1 MISSTDGQDEI
12 ISNPTN
18 KKPWI
23 KLIIGAVVV
32 IGIIWFILPTLSQW
46 SGGIPS
52 VNPQTI
58 TRATVVNGTLIRD
71 IAVNGKLVAANAP
84 TIYSSEPGQVTL
96 LAKPGDIVKKDAI
109 VATILSPELQSTVKQ
124 ATAKLESL
132 KIDARRSELRD
143 REAQLDLEQVL
154 DTARVR
160 ANASTRELTRA
171 ELSYEKQVV
180 SQLYLVSK
188 RDAKLEDD
196 LLFEHAKKRVE
207 LAIQRLEFENKTRD
221 LLVKSQQLVVDELQ
235 RRVELLNIRA
245 PVDGIVGNWLVQ
257 KKERVSDTQAIMT
270 IVDLSQYEAE
280 LNVPEFYADD
290 LGLGL
295 TIAMQIS
302 GVDVR
307 GEIIAISPEIK
318 NNQVK
323 VRAKLVSKSGIQLRQ
338 NQRINA
344 RIEFEN
350 RKDVLML
357 KRGAFLGSF
366 AGEFAFKKL
375 DGYTAQKIA
384 ISTGISSV
392 DYIELISGVTEGD
405 QIITSDYQRF
415 NNAEQININD

>member
-1 MISSTDGQDEI
+1 MISSTDGQDEV
-12 ISNPTN
+12 ISKVAN
-18 KKPWI
+18 KKPWA
-23 KLIIGAVVV
+23 KLTLGALVFIGAV
-32 IGIIWFILPTLSQW
+32 WFILPTLSQW

-160 ANASTRELTRA
+160 TNASTRELTRA

-188 RDAKLEDD
+188 RDAKLEND

-207 LAIQRLEFENKTRD
+207 LAIQRLEFENQTRD

-295 TIAMQIS
+295 DVKMQIS
-302 GVDVR
+302 GKSLIGKVISV
-307 GEIIAISPEIK
+307 SPEVK
-318 NNQVK
+318 NSQVM
-323 VRAKLVSKSGIQLRQ
+323 VRVSIDNLAEIQLRQ
-338 NQRINA
+338 NQRLNA

-350 RKDVLML
+350 KENVLMV
-357 KRGAFLGSF
+357 KRGGFQASHGGQAAYVINGDEAKLIPITTGSQSI
-366 AGEFAFKKL
+366 EFIEITSGLKSG
-375 DGYTAQKIA
+375 DSI
-384 ISTGISSV
+384 IISSTETF
-392 DYIELISGVTEGD
+392 DMHSTISL
-405 QIITSDYQRF
+405 
-415 NNAEQININD
+415 N